1 MEKKNNFMPMLIYSI
16 KEKKNWVLLST
27 VIIFLTT
34 LLIPYILRVDEE
46 VFIMFGI
53 VELFILVFI
62 NCLVDNSFLHNESK
76 LTYYSSKPLTLSRQI
91 MINIVTNVVFTAY
104 LLVIIV
110 LSVVFQGLD
119 YEIFRVF
126 KMLVP
131 WLAAIIL
138 LASLSSILSG
148 NTLMAGAMTIFNF
161 CLPLI
166 IFLVTMFIFSILE
179 NVVIGFSADVLN
191 DYFLNNIYR
200 LDYLYFIIYTN
211 NKSVDLVYFLLLSII
226 LIFISM
232 LIRRFIKR
240 RKNENTGFIVFNGFK
255 YFVSVLACL
264 IIPAFFSIS
273 MSGYT
278 GIASRLIISAL
289 LAVLSYYIIIAFI
302 EKSFRIS
309 KLSIKVFAVSMA
321 MFSVITGG
329 TVLFANYYK
338 NMVPNPEDVKIAYVG
353 NQIWSVNAANQFL
366 EGSQP
371 NDNFEE
377 WKRQRSMVTYDSK
390 ENIENIAELHKE
402 ILRDQTYYHQST
414 YYGVNNF
421 VIAYWMKDGS
431 TVIRSYTLSPADK
444 RTKEH
449 EVKNELANKIINS
462 NDYKKQKFYYL
473 YDEKYYSGRNLYAK
487 LRDVNDYSTVSK
499 NINLN
504 DIRHVLTK
512 DIDNLFIENNS
523 AFIELFMNYNTRNN
537 KEDMT
542 NEQIYLL
549 EIYEKL
555 SDEEE
560 NYLDQIYLN
569 DEFVNT
575 LSYMK

>member
-91 MINIVTNVVFTAY
+91 MINIVTNAVFTAY
-104 LLVIIV
+104 LLVLIV

-371 NDNFEE
+371 DDNFEE
-377 WKRQRSMVTYDSK
+377 WKRQRSMVTYNSK

>member
-560 NYLDQIYLN
+560 NYLDEIYLS

>member
-353 NQIWSVNAANQFL
+353 NQIWSVNATTQFL

-371 NDNFEE
+371 DDNFEE
-377 WKRQRSMVTYDSK
+377 WKRQRSMVTYNSK